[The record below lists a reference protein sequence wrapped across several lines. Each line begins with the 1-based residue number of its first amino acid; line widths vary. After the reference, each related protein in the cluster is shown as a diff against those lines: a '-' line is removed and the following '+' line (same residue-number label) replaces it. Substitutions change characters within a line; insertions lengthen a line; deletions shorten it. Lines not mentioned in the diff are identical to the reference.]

1 MRIFTEAMRI
11 FTDDTSP
18 GYHVFRYTAITA
30 IGVLIGMA
38 IEYRPPIR
46 AEVKTEQGTPEVSG
60 AFISGPVPT
69 GFPMS
74 GPSRAVLNAAVGP
87 DGYQAVIHVDDRGRV
102 IAKCD
107 LEP

>member
-1 MRIFTEAMRI
+1 MTEESHSIRYSIFLVLGI
-11 FTDDTSP
+11 F
-18 GYHVFRYTAITA
+18 
-30 IGVLIGMA
+30 IGMA